1 MIVALIG
8 ASGLIGHELL
18 QLLLDDSYYTEIH
31 VLVRKSLNIRHE
43 KLQEKVINFQDHS
56 AFSNAIPQYSGVFS
70 CIGTTQKKV
79 NGDQQAYREVDFDI
93 TVHAAKIAKQKHAT
107 HFLFVSAIGANP
119 KSNNLYLQLKGEIE
133 IAVEQVQLPRVGV
146 IRPSLLLGK
155 RNETRIAE
163 QLGQWIMPIFSWLL
177 PYRYRPIQA
186 NKLAAKMIE
195 MSKSTSLGWHVVEG
209 KELFIANHG

>member
-1 MIVALIG
+1 MKATLIG
-8 ASGLIGHELL
+8 ASGLVGRHLLNLLL
-18 QLLLDDSYYTEIH
+18 QDPLFVQVQIVVRKKLTVSHPKLTQ
-31 VLVRKSLNIRHE
+31 VLVDFESTE
-43 KLQEKVINFQDHS
+43 EFQS
-56 AFSNAIPQYSGVFS
+56 AILDQSVVFS

-79 NGDQQAYREVDFDI
+79 NGNQQAYREVDFDI

-119 KSNNLYLQLKGEIE
+119 KSNNFYLQLKGEIE

-177 PYRYRPIQA
+177 PYRYRPITGIQV
-186 NKLAAKMIE
+186 AKKMVEI
-195 MSKSTSLGWHVVEG
+195 SKSTALGWHITEG
-209 KELFIANHG
+209 KELFTSHHG

>member
-18 QLLLDDSYYTEIH
+18 QLLLDDAYYTEVH

-43 KLQEKVINFQDHS
+43 KLHEKVINFQDHS
-56 AFSNAIPQYSGVFS
+56 AFSDAIPQYSAVFS

-119 KSNNLYLQLKGEIE
+119 KSNNFYLQLKGEIE

-177 PYRYRPIQA
+177 PYRYRPITGIQV
-186 NKLAAKMIE
+186 AKKMVEI
-195 MSKSTSLGWHVVEG
+195 SKSTALGWHITEG
-209 KELFIANHG
+209 KELFTSHHG